1 MSDDP
6 RWGDDRGTVET
17 TTGATVT
24 TKTRLRWGVVRVQ
37 PLRETTTPTMTRGI
51 VTIIHE
57 GSSATATHGIGMK
70 DSTRATC
77 SRD

>member
-24 TKTRLRWGVVRVQ
+24 TKTRLRWVVVRVQ

-51 VTIIHE
+51 VTMIDLAIDRLWNQLE
-57 GSSATATHGIGMK
+57 AEKADG
-70 DSTRATC
+70 
-77 SRD
+77 